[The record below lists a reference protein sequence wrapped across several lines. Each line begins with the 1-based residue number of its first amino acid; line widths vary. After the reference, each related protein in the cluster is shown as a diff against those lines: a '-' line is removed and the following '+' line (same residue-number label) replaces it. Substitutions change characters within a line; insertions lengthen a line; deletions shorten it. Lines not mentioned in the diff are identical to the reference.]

1 MGLDERVGRL
11 EEAVAQMVA
20 TTREL
25 EAEAIQLRKLLTD
38 HLDREVA

>member
-1 MGLDERVGRL
+1 VSLEARVGRL

-38 HLDREVA
+38 HLAREVA